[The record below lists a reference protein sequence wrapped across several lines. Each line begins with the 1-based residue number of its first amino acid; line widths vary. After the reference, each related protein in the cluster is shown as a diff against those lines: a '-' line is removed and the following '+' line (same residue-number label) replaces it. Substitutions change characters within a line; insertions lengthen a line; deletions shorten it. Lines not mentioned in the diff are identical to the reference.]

1 MTTIKPSKPY
11 ILDTDRIQIKIR
23 NPMDG
28 KFISKSFKYSDY
40 GGTKEGAMEASKKWS
55 SDVQLL
61 IDEKNKLNPLPIKK
75 RKERQ
80 PEKKLLLDIQDRKE
94 FLGVLNPSDPT
105 QPQPIQ
111 QSQPQAQPQAQSQI
125 KPQIE
130 KKAFPFKTWI
140 PDKTGASLV
149 ITAKSKAG
157 KTSFLH
163 QIVKNLPSDM
173 IKVVISPNVH
183 TSIYDSMRKKCV
195 FSPVFDS
202 RIIKMAQRINQ
213 KTKNHY
219 RFIFI
224 LDDCID
230 EKSNSTLLKMF
241 LILRNSNISAILS
254 VQSTMLVNKLVRGNA
269 NNILL
274 GRLSGEESIMDS
286 FRKFLVNYK
295 SDLNI
300 KSDSDV
306 VPVYDAL
313 TDNYNFIYVN
323 TLKDKIYTTN
333 KDM

>member
-1 MTTIKPSKPY
+1 MATIKPSKPY
-11 ILDTDRIQIKIR
+11 ITNSDRIQIKIR

-28 KFISKSFKYSDY
+28 KFISKSFKYSDH

-55 SDVQLL
+55 EDVQQL
-61 IDEKNKLNPLPIKK
+61 IDEKNKLNPMPMKK

-80 PEKKLLLDIQDRKE
+80 PEKKLLQDIEDRKE
-94 FLGVLNPSDPT
+94 FLEKNI
-105 QPQPIQ
+105 QPIQ
-111 QSQPQAQPQAQSQI
+111 QIIQPQPVANGYSGAIQPIQQ
-125 KPQIE
+125 KPQLE
-130 KKAFPFKTWI
+130 SKPFPKNWI
-140 PDKTGASLV
+140 PEKTGASLV

-183 TSIYDSMRKKCV
+183 TTIYDSMRKKCV
-195 FSPVFDS
+195 YSPVFDS
-202 RIIKMAQRINQ
+202 RIVKLCQKINQ

-219 RFIFI
+219 RFCII
-224 LDDCID
+224 LDDVID
-230 EKSNSTLLKMF
+230 EKTNSTLLKMF
-241 LILRNSNISAILS
+241 LTLRNSNISAILS

-269 NNILL
+269 NYILL
-274 GRLSGEESIMDS
+274 GKLSGEESIMDT
-286 FRKFLVNYK
+286 FRKFLIGYK

-306 VPVYDAL
+306 VPVYDRL

-333 KDM
+333 KDL